1 MRPDNLTSSATA
13 PSATT
18 LLDAVRGIDGSVAA
32 AAIAAICLSLV
43 VLMLVSRW
51 RAARITRFPGLREVN
66 AWGLAATATA
76 VGAGIDTL
84 DEVRVLS
91 RSTASA
97 AHAPTVFASAAGD
110 PVAAVPEPTGTPVS
124 AGVPAASAAGS
135 ASLVELRAELH
146 ERIDAVQ
153 RRILTAVVIGVLLG
167 MVLGLL
173 L

>member
-1 MRPDNLTSSATA
+1 
-13 PSATT
+13 
-18 LLDAVRGIDGSVAA
+18 
-32 AAIAAICLSLV
+32 
-43 VLMLVSRW
+43 MLVSRW

-66 AWGLAATATA
+66 AWGRAATATA

-84 DEVRVLS
+84 DEVRVLP
-91 RSTASA
+91 RSTAPTA
-97 AHAPTVFASAAGD
+97 DAPAVLASTM
-110 PVAAVPEPTGTPVS
+110 E
-124 AGVPAASAAGS
+124 S

-146 ERIDAVQ
+146 ERIDRVQ

>member
-13 PSATT
+13 PSVTT

-51 RAARITRFPGLREVN
+51 RAARITSFPGLREVN
-66 AWGLAATATA
+66 AWGRAATATA

-97 AHAPTVFASAAGD
+97 AHAPTVFASTM
-110 PVAAVPEPTGTPVS
+110 EST
-124 AGVPAASAAGS
+124 
-135 ASLVELRAELH
+135 SLVELRAELH